1 MEENVSNVEQTEVQ
15 TGRKNKVGVL
25 RNIEEQYYPQIFK
38 IINSTVVLGNKHK
51 YNTLEYLEHQVMVSD
66 VKAVKKFGFPTNDIE
81 KAHLIKGVLIK
92 FIEISKDIRKDQWK
106 TASDPTKVGK
116 FEARKH
122 LTEEAIIDRNVRLM
136 RILHVGPETAKRYGV
151 ALSVQDL
158 KDMYKADDAKGDK
171 MVKTAMKDPAFA
183 TFNENFKA
191 VYKLG
196 EPTKEST
203 QFLYGIYEDLMN
215 KGEENS
221 FGLKGQS
228 LKAAVN
234 MVEKAIRVRRNK
246 FYLGDDRLPKKTEPT
261 TEAAAEPE
269 L

>member
-1 MEENVSNVEQTEVQ
+1 MEEKVTDQHI
-15 TGRKNKVGVL
+15 RKNKVGVL
-25 RNIEEQYYPQIFK
+25 KDIEEQYYPQIFK
-38 IINSTVVLGNKHK
+38 IINSTVVLGNKKK

-92 FIEISKDIRKDQWK
+92 FIEISKDIRRDQWK
-106 TASDPTKVGK
+106 TASDPTKVGT

-122 LTEEAIIDRNVRLM
+122 LTEEAVIDRNRRLI
-136 RILHVGPETAKRYGV
+136 RILHVGPETAKKYGV
-151 ALSVQDL
+151 ALDVQDL
-158 KDMYKADDAKGDK
+158 KDMYKEDDAKREK
-171 MVKTAMKDPAFA
+171 MIKTAMKDPVFA
-183 TFNENFKA
+183 TFNENFKS

-203 QFLYGIYEDLMN
+203 EFLYGIYDDLIQ
-215 KGEENS
+215 KGEDNS

-228 LKAAVN
+228 LKTAIN
-234 MVEKAIRVRRNK
+234 MVEKTIRVRRNTY
-246 FYLGDDRLPKKTEPT
+246 YLNDDRLPKKAEPQE
-261 TEAAAEPE
+261 EAGAEPE

>member
-1 MEENVSNVEQTEVQ
+1 MEEKVTDQHI
-15 TGRKNKVGVL
+15 RKNKVGVL
-25 RNIEEQYYPQIFK
+25 KDIEEQYYPQIFK
-38 IINSTVVLGNKHK
+38 IINSTVVLGNKKK

-92 FIEISKDIRKDQWK
+92 FIEISKDIRRDQWK
-106 TASDPTKVGK
+106 TASDPTKVGA

-122 LTEEAIIDRNVRLM
+122 LTEEAVIDRNIRLI
-136 RILHVGPETAKRYGV
+136 RRLHVGPETAKRYGV
-151 ALSVQDL
+151 ALSVEDL
-158 KDMYKADDAKGDK
+158 KNMYKEDDAKGEK
-171 MVKTAMKDPAFA
+171 MVKAALKDPAFK
-183 TFNENFKA
+183 TFNDNFRS

-203 QFLYGIYEDLMN
+203 QFLYGIYEDLMQ

-228 LKAAVN
+228 LKAAIN
-234 MVEKAIRVRRNK
+234 MVEKAIRVRRNTC
-246 FYLGDDRLPKKTEPT
+246 YLNDDRLPKKPAAPVAE
-261 TEAAAEPE
+261 EAERE

>member
-1 MEENVSNVEQTEVQ
+1 MEEVKNTQHV
-15 TGRKNKVGVL
+15 RKNKVGVL
-25 RNIEEQYYPQIFK
+25 KNIEEQYYPQIFK
-38 IINSTVVLGNKHK
+38 IINSTVVLGNKKK

-66 VKAVKKFGFPTNDIE
+66 VKDVKKFGFPTNDIE

-92 FIEISKDIRKDQWK
+92 FIELSKEIRRDQWK

-122 LTEEAIIDRNVRLM
+122 LTEEAVIDRNIRLM
-136 RILHVGPETAKRYGV
+136 RILHVGPETARQYGV
-151 ALSVQDL
+151 ALSVEDL
-158 KDMYKADDAKGDK
+158 KNMYKEDDAKGEK
-171 MVKTAMKDPAFA
+171 MVKTALKDPAFQ
-183 TFNENFKA
+183 TFNENFKS

-203 QFLYGIYEDLMN
+203 EFLYGIYEDLMK
-215 KGEENS
+215 KGDENS

-228 LKAAVN
+228 LKAAIN
-234 MVEKAIRVRRNK
+234 MVEKAIRVRRNTC
-246 FYLGDDRLPKKTEPT
+246 YLNDDRLPKKTET
-261 TEAAAEPE
+261 AQAETEAAPE